1 MKSSILL
8 LALFC
13 FLVGFAAASVLPRR
27 AAVAMTRDVGVPHKI
42 VKREVELEVRRK
54 ERKVI
59 VSRVI
64 VWKMFP
70 SEAVVVEGLGEAGAL
85 LRGMEVDEA
94 VAEAGAERDVD
105 VLQGDNSW
113 VANWNSCAEID

>member
-1 MKSSILL
+1 
-8 LALFC
+8 
-13 FLVGFAAASVLPRR
+13 
-27 AAVAMTRDVGVPHKI
+27 
-42 VKREVELEVRRK
+42 
-54 ERKVI
+54 
-59 VSRVI
+59 
-64 VWKMFP
+64 MFP